1 MRKIYNTAYRFF
13 TDGRMFLLLVIAL
26 FFLVGVSAGAYI
38 SVNEFKNTEISF
50 KEDILY
56 SVNNINPF
64 KTTVNSGISVAFTVS
79 VLWISSFFK
88 KAVSVILCT
97 GIITFKGVVTGY
109 TVGMLTICYKMKG
122 LLLAI
127 ASILPQYI
135 ILLPLLF
142 FVSVAVYSYCSK
154 NISLKTYFIIFVVSV
169 ILGIIP
175 AIMDGYLSGHLLKAV
190 FTL

>member
-1 MRKIYNTAYRFF
+1 MHKIYNTAYRFF

-88 KAVSVILCT
+88 KAVSVLLCT

-142 FVSVAVYSYCSK
+142 FVSVAAYSYCSK